1 MFGDCK
7 QIQRAR
13 AALAELVEGAAD
25 DVQKTTRAAC
35 LDAFD
40 RWARGERVDLFQ
52 EISRADTSCRDD
64 VAEPMLEV
72 LQRFRLL

>member
-1 MFGDCK
+1 MIGGVSVN
-7 QIQRAR
+7 RAR
-13 AALAELVEGAAD
+13 AELAQLVDEAAD

-52 EISRADTSCRDD
+52 EIIRADTSCRDD

>member
-1 MFGDCK
+1 MIGGVSVS
-7 QIQRAR
+7 RAR
-13 AALAELVEGAAD
+13 AELAQLVDEAAD

-40 RWARGERVDLFQ
+40 RWARGERVDMFQ